1 MIITI
6 AAIAPRERAELEFEV
21 SETELVV
28 VEVSVVM
35 LVVAVN
41 GVLVE
46 RIVDCVLLAIDEEL
60 EVCGVTWNVVEP
72 ELPEFSGSPEYAAVI
87 VTWVLTSVAEGR

>member
-6 AAIAPRERAELEFEV
+6 AAIAPRERTELEFEV

-60 EVCGVTWNVVEP
+60 EVCGVT
-72 ELPEFSGSPEYAAVI
+72 
-87 VTWVLTSVAEGR
+87 